1 MSTGILPREARDR
14 KATCTDLTDLAKQQT
29 KPICERPGS
38 LIDIQSPYFAS
49 FVVLSSALKEAMGGS
64 YPPAEEVSITNGLW
78 RTVVENEMPFST
90 AKAFADEK
98 SALGRKRYHTN
109 RLILDTFWEQ
119 AKWNTKNRMRRE
131 P

>member
-1 MSTGILPREARDR
+1 MGITTIPREARDR
-14 KATCTDLTDLAKQQT
+14 NDLSNGIGDLAKR
-29 KPICERPGS
+29 KAVPICERPGS

-49 FVVLSSALKEAMGGS
+49 FVVLSAALKEAMGGS
-64 YPPAEEVSITNGLW
+64 YPPAEEVSITNGIW
-78 RTVVENEMPFST
+78 RMVVENEMPFST

-98 SALGRKRYHTN
+98 SVLGRKRYYTN
-109 RLILDTFWEQ
+109 RLILNTFWEQ